1 MKPAL
6 LPILSYLGPVFV
18 GMITGSVVIDM
29 YFSTGGIGKS
39 FVDSALNRDY
49 SVMLGVTLLVGALTI
64 VFNLIVDVLYAF
76 IDPKIRY

>member
-1 MKPAL
+1 
-6 LPILSYLGPVFV
+6 
-18 GMITGSVVIDM
+18 M

-49 SVMLGVTLLVGALTI
+49 SVMLGITLLVGALTI
-64 VFNLIVDVLYAF
+64 LFNLIVDVLYAF